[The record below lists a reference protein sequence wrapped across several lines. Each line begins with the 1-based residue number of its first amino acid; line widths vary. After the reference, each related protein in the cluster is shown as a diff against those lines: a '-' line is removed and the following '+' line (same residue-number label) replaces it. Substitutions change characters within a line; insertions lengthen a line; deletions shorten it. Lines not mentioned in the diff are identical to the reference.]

1 MIQTIAKKEF
11 TELLRDGRFRWTALI
26 VFALLLVSL
35 GLGWKNYTTIKREKD
50 AAQADSRK
58 SWENQGERNPH
69 SAAHFGVYA
78 FKPKMPL
85 SLIDSGLDNFSGNSI
100 WVEAHYQNPA
110 RNRPIEDAT
119 ALQRFGELTAAGIL
133 QLLLPLLIIFLTFDA
148 FAGERTSGILRQI
161 LSLGVPRSQLV
172 FGKTLGVLAA
182 LLLLLIP
189 SVVIGISALALASG
203 NDVLL
208 LSLPRFALM
217 CVGYLLYFVAFIGI
231 SLTVSAVANSTRTSL
246 IILLTFWIA
255 SCLLIP
261 RLTNDL
267 ATNSVKTPTGSEFWA
282 AVNKDMKEGI
292 DGHDSANKRTKELEE
307 RVLAQYG
314 VTKKEDLPINFTGI
328 SLQAG
333 EEHGNEIYDKHYTNL
348 KNQHLSQERFQGFF
362 GVISPFLPIRGFSMS
377 MAGTDLRHQQ
387 NFTDSVE
394 QYRRDL
400 QKMLNDD
407 FANNS
412 TGKDGMNYKV
422 GKTFW
427 EKTPDFEYVS
437 LNTSNAFGSQI
448 FNILMLILWSFGSLA
463 VSVLA
468 ANKMRAY

>member
-1 MIQTIAKKEF
+1 MIKTIAKKEF
-11 TELLRDGRFRWTALI
+11 TELLRDGRFCWTALI

-35 GLGWKNYTTIKREKD
+35 GLGWKNYTTVKREKD
-50 AAQADSRK
+50 AAQVDSRK
-58 SWENQGERNPH
+58 TWENQGERNPH

-78 FKPKMPL
+78 FRPKMPL
-85 SLIDSGLDNFSGNSI
+85 SLIDSGLDNFSGSSI

-148 FAGERTSGILRQI
+148 FAGERTSGTLRQI
-161 LSLGVPRSQLV
+161 LSLGVPRLQLV

-189 SVVIGISALALASG
+189 SIVIGISALALASS

-208 LSLPRFALM
+208 SSLPRFALM
-217 CVGYLLYFVAFIGI
+217 CVGYLLYFIAFIGI
-231 SLTVSAVANSTRTSL
+231 ALTVSAIAVTPRTSL
-246 IILLTFWIA
+246 VILLTFWIA

-261 RLTNDL
+261 RFANDL
-267 ATNSVKTPTGSEFWA
+267 ATNSIKTPTGSEFWA
-282 AVNKDMKEGI
+282 AVNKDMKDGI

-307 RVLAQYG
+307 KVLAQYG

-333 EEHGNEIYDKHYTNL
+333 EEHGNEIFDKHYSNL
-348 KNQHLSQERFQGFF
+348 KTQHLSQEYFQGFF
-362 GVISPFLPIRGFSMS
+362 GVISPFLPVRGFSMA
-377 MAGTDLRHQQ
+377 MAGTDLKHQQ
-387 NFTDSVE
+387 NFNDSVE
-394 QYRRDL
+394 EYRRNL
-400 QKMLNDD
+400 QKMLNNN
-407 FANNS
+407 FADNS
-412 TGKDGMNYKV
+412 TSKDGMSYKV
-422 GKTFW
+422 GKAFW

-437 LNTSNAFGSQI
+437 LNTSSAFGSRI
-448 FNILMLILWSFGSLA
+448 FDFLLLIFWSFGTLA
-463 VSVLA
+463 VSVFA
-468 ANKMRAY
+468 AHKMRAN